1 MTMRKRIV
9 IVEKEKCNPVGC
21 GGHLCARVSP
31 SNKMG
36 KEAFVIDP
44 VDNKIK
50 VNEEVV
56 TDADSIAVNKC
67 PFGALKMVRLPEE
80 LNKDPIHRYGENGFA
95 LFNLPT
101 PIFGK
106 VVGVI
111 GRNGIGKSTAIDILA
126 GQLAPNLGRVT
137 ENDGPA
143 PEYKDIIN
151 YFKGTEAQHYFEQ
164 LHAKKITVAYKP
176 QMVEQITK
184 AFKGKVRALLK
195 KVNEKSEKEYEKI
208 ISMLE
213 LGHLLERDIKVI
225 SGGELQRVAI
235 AATVLRKANVYFFDE
250 PTSYLDIKQRIKV
263 SKFIRTLADENTA
276 VMVIEHDLIIL
287 DYMTDL
293 VHILYGT
300 ENAYGIVSMP
310 KSTKAG
316 INTYL
321 FGYIRDEN
329 IRFRDKPIKFEGS
342 PPVEHEVDAVLC
354 DWPDIHKELGSFSLD
369 ASAGVIHNH
378 DIIGILGENGIG
390 KTTFVKELAIIEG
403 ETKRGDLVVAF
414 KPQYIEATDEIVAL
428 YLKQAIQ
435 YNHQLMEPLNLKP
448 LLEKPLN
455 QLSGGQL
462 QRVVIA
468 KCLAEDADLF
478 LLDEPSAYLDVEQRL
493 TMARIIREMM
503 EMKGKACL
511 VVDHDL
517 LFIDYLSK
525 KLVVFDGEP
534 GIKGVAKG
542 PFAMGEGMNHFL
554 RDLGVTFRRD
564 EENNRPRANNE
575 GSQKD
580 QEQKASGKLYYSS

>member
-1 MTMRKRIV
+1 MRRRIV

-21 GGHLCARVSP
+21 GGYLCARVSP

-36 KEAFVIDP
+36 KEAFVKDP
-44 VDNKIK
+44 VDGKIR

-67 PFGALKMVRLPEE
+67 PFHALKMVRLPEE

-95 LFNLPT
+95 LYNLPI

-106 VVGVI
+106 VVGII
-111 GRNGIGKSTAIDILA
+111 GRNGIGKSTAINVLA
-126 GQLAPNLGRVT
+126 GQLTPNLGRVV
-137 ENDGPA
+137 ESDGA
-143 PEYKDIIN
+143 TADHKDVID
-151 YFKGTEAQHYFEQ
+151 YFKGTEAQNYFEQ
-164 LHAKKITVAYKP
+164 LHEKKISVAYKP

-184 AFKGKVRALLK
+184 AFTGNVGELLK
-195 KVNEKSEKEYEKI
+195 KVNEKSEQEYEYI
-208 ISMLE
+208 LEVLE

-235 AATVLRKANVYFFDE
+235 AATVLKKANVYFFDE

-293 VHILYGT
+293 VHILYGN

-310 KSTKAG
+310 KSTKSG

-321 FGYIRDEN
+321 HGYIRDEN
-329 IRFRDKPIKFEGS
+329 IRFRDKPIKFESS
-342 PPVEHEVDAVLC
+342 PPVEHEMDSVLC
-354 DWPDIHKELGSFSLD
+354 DWPKIHKELGGFMLD
-369 ASAGVIHNH
+369 TTEGTIYRH

-390 KTTFVKELAIIEG
+390 KTTFVKELAVIEG
-403 ETKRGDLVVAF
+403 ETKRGELIVAF
-414 KPQYIEATDEIVAL
+414 KPQYIESSDELVAL
-428 YLKQAIQ
+428 YLKEAIQ
-435 YNHQLMEPLNLKP
+435 YNHQLIEPLNLMP
-448 LLEKPLN
+448 LMEKQLN

-493 TMARIIREMM
+493 MMARVIRDMM
-503 EMKGKACL
+503 FMKGKACL

-534 GIKGVAKG
+534 GIKGLAKG
-542 PFAMGEGMNHFL
+542 PFEMSEGMNHFL
-554 RDLGVTFRRD
+554 RDLKVTFRRD
-564 EENNRPRANNE
+564 EENNRPRANDE

-580 QEQKASGKLYYSS
+580 QEQKSSGKLYYAS